1 MNQNQSIID
10 DANINTKLANLNKK
24 YEIDSA
30 INKVLLGKL
39 LAKLNNNIVSSL
51 QDAEFRVF
59 SQFGDDGIIQH
70 LVNILGIKE
79 TVFIEFG
86 VENYNEA
93 NTRFLLENNNW
104 RGLVIDAEPAN
115 IEYIKK
121 TQNYWRHDLT
131 ALCDFVTAEN
141 INDIISDAGFSGD
154 IGLLHIDV
162 DVDGNDYWIWKAINV
177 VNPAIVIVEYNS
189 LFGSKRSITIP
200 YEPNFIRHVSHYSG
214 LYAGASLNALC
225 CLAKEKGYRFIG
237 CNSAGNNAYF
247 VIDKLTDALAE
258 LSCEEGYI
266 LAKFREHRNEQGELT
281 FTSGLDAI
289 EEIRGMPVFN
299 TITEQPE
306 DF

>member
-1 MNQNQSIID
+1 MNKMQSISNDTDIH
-10 DANINTKLANLNKK
+10 TKLANLNRKF
-24 YEIDSA
+24 EIDGA
-30 INKVLLGKL
+30 LNKVLLGKL
-39 LAKLNNNIVSSL
+39 LAKLNYNTVSSL

-79 TVFIEFG
+79 TIFIEFG

-104 RGLVIDAEPAN
+104 RGLVIDADPSN

-131 ALCDFVTAEN
+131 ALCGFVTAEN
-141 INDIISDAGFSGD
+141 INDTIADAGFAGD
-154 IGLLHIDV
+154 IGLLHI

-177 VNPAIVIVEYNS
+177 VRPAIVIVEYNS

-200 YEPNFIRHVSHYSG
+200 YEPHFIRHVKHHSG

-225 CLAKEKGYRFIG
+225 YLAKEKGYKFIG

-247 VIDKLTDALAE
+247 VLDGLAGALAE
-258 LSCEEGYI
+258 LSCEQGYI
-266 LAKFREHRNEQGELT
+266 LAKFREHRDEQGGLT
-281 FTSGLDAI
+281 FTPGVSAI
-289 EEIRGMPVFN
+289 EKIRGMPVFN
-299 TITEQPE
+299 TLTKQLE

>member
-1 MNQNQSIID
+1 MNKKQSISNDTDIH
-10 DANINTKLANLNKK
+10 TKLANLNRKF
-24 YEIDSA
+24 EIDGA
-30 INKVLLGKL
+30 LNKVLLGKL
-39 LAKLNNNIVSSL
+39 LAKLNYNTVSSL

-79 TVFIEFG
+79 TIFIEFG

-104 RGLVIDAEPAN
+104 RGLVIDADPSN

-131 ALCDFVTAEN
+131 ALCGFVTAEN
-141 INDIISDAGFSGD
+141 INDTIADAGFAGD
-154 IGLLHIDV
+154 IGLLHI

-177 VNPAIVIVEYNS
+177 VRPAIVIIEYNS

-200 YEPNFIRHVSHYSG
+200 YEPHFIRHVKHHSG

-225 CLAKEKGYRFIG
+225 YLAKEKGYKFI
-237 CNSAGNNAYF
+237 
-247 VIDKLTDALAE
+247 
-258 LSCEEGYI
+258 
-266 LAKFREHRNEQGELT
+266 
-281 FTSGLDAI
+281 
-289 EEIRGMPVFN
+289 
-299 TITEQPE
+299 
-306 DF
+306 

>member
-1 MNQNQSIID
+1 MNHKQSMSNGTNIIN
-10 DANINTKLANLNKK
+10 ARLANLNRKF
-24 YEIDSA
+24 EVDGA

-39 LAKLNNNIVSSL
+39 LAKLNNNAVSSL

-70 LVNILGIKE
+70 LINILDIKSSM
-79 TVFIEFG
+79 FIEFG

-104 RGLVIDAEPAN
+104 RGLVIDAESSN

-131 ALCDFVTAEN
+131 ALCGFVTAEN
-141 INDIISDAGFSGD
+141 INDIIADAGFAGD
-154 IGLLHIDV
+154 IGLLHI

-177 VNPAIVIVEYNS
+177 VRPAIVIVEYNS

-200 YEPNFIRHVSHYSG
+200 YEPDFIRHVKHHSG

-225 CLAKEKGYRFIG
+225 YLAKEKGYKFIG

-247 VIDKLTDALAE
+247 VIDELTGALTE
-258 LSCEEGYI
+258 LSCEQGYI
-266 LAKFREHRNEQGELT
+266 LAKFREHRDEQGMLT
-281 FTSGLDAI
+281 FTPGVDAI

-299 TITEQPE
+299 TLTKQLE

>member
-115 IEYIKK
+115 IEYIKN
-121 TQNYWRHDLT
+121 T
-131 ALCDFVTAEN
+131 E
-141 INDIISDAGFSGD
+141 
-154 IGLLHIDV
+154 LL
-162 DVDGNDYWIWKAINV
+162 
-177 VNPAIVIVEYNS
+177 
-189 LFGSKRSITIP
+189 
-200 YEPNFIRHVSHYSG
+200 
-214 LYAGASLNALC
+214 AS
-225 CLAKEKGYRFIG
+225 
-237 CNSAGNNAYF
+237 
-247 VIDKLTDALAE
+247 
-258 LSCEEGYI
+258 
-266 LAKFREHRNEQGELT
+266 
-281 FTSGLDAI
+281 
-289 EEIRGMPVFN
+289 
-299 TITEQPE
+299 
-306 DF
+306 